1 MVTFGGSRVINLV
14 LLYKL
19 WQITPSVVN
28 FSITNSGREVL
39 EVNVPICMITNL
51 GGSVMMIMV
60 NGVTWYR
67 MLLSYLKFRKK
78 RYAAKAEEGK
88 AQ

>member
-1 MVTFGGSRVINLV
+1 M
-14 LLYKL
+14 
-19 WQITPSVVN
+19 
-28 FSITNSGREVL
+28 L

-78 RYAAKAEEGK
+78 RYAAKAEEDK
-88 AQ
+88 AK

>member
-78 RYAAKAEEGK
+78 RYAAKAEEDK
-88 AQ
+88 AK